1 MDPLNFDLKKVK
13 FDRKRTE
20 NQTWKFWESAA
31 GTIFLHHLL
40 NTTGTKIGRMNTE
53 CKRKFSKSAINKF
66 DRALIRLIDYQ
77 VITDLI
83 TRSALKQ

>member
-1 MDPLNFDLKKVK
+1 MVSLNFDLKKVK

-31 GTIFLHHLL
+31 RTI
-40 NTTGTKIGRMNTE
+40 
-53 CKRKFSKSAINKF
+53 FSKSAINKF

>member
-31 GTIFLHHLL
+31 SSIEHHG
-40 NTTGTKIGRMNTE
+40 NEDRSDEHRMQTKILEIG
-53 CKRKFSKSAINKF
+53 
-66 DRALIRLIDYQ
+66 YQ
-77 VITDLI
+77 
-83 TRSALKQ
+83 